1 MPTFVIDDSERKSPY
16 SDDAIAER
24 GYLYLYKKVSDEEI
38 LKMEQTADRNIFL
51 DSDAEVTKVSND
63 IKIIGYK
70 MNGIPNYTTL
80 LPL

>member
-1 MPTFVIDDSERKSPY
+1 
-16 SDDAIAER
+16 
-24 GYLYLYKKVSDEEI
+24 VSDEEI

-51 DSDAEVTKVSND
+51 DSDAEFTKVSND